1 MNLKQKLIF
10 KKRVMYAKK
19 YEHNYSIKK
28 HTKFRFYPEE
38 KELIKSQMKIIED
51 QLNGDYN
58 IVLIYL

>member
-1 MNLKQKLIF
+1 
-10 KKRVMYAKK
+10 MYAKK
-19 YEHNYSIKK
+19 YDHNYSIKK
-28 HTKFRFYPEE
+28 YTKFRFYPEE